1 MATKKMLTV
10 TIICKYKIFSVK
22 NKNEQLHFHLF
33 AFLKTFVSAQAEN
46 CEDLFLTKVVSIE
59 VYG

>member
-1 MATKKMLTV
+1 MLTV

-46 CEDLFLTKVVSIE
+46 CEDLFLTKVESIE